1 MIIYQVVNIHHDSQ
15 VKIYFKKTCCFFV
28 SVIPATAT
36 MKAKIEQKFNLLTIC
51 WQWRTPSLLKTV
63 I

>member
-51 WQWRTPSLLKTV
+51 
-63 I
+63 